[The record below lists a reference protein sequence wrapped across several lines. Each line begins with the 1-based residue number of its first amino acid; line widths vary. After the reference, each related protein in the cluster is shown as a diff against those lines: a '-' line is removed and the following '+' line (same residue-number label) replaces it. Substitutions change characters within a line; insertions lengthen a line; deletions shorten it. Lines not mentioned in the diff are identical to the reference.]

1 MSNLEVETTLAAGEA
16 LDRSY
21 QYFVEKK
28 GLRLVEWVAHLHAK
42 QGACE
47 LRVTGG
53 KIKGTTE
60 VDSKA
65 LLLSQ
70 TGRLVKDYGFGPV
83 YYGLHLHTDHDREAG
98 HLMVAIKETD
108 PVQITFESQELDFP
122 VQEFIDQLPSA

>member
-1 MSNLEVETTLAAGEA
+1 MLNLSVNTTLNTRDT

-21 QYFVEKK
+21 QYFVVEQ
-28 GLRLVEWVAHLHAK
+28 GLQLVEWVAHLHAE

-65 LLLSQ
+65 VLLSQ
-70 TGRLVKDYGFGPV
+70 VERLVKD
-83 YYGLHLHTDHDREAG
+83 
-98 HLMVAIKETD
+98 TD
-108 PVQITFESQELDFP
+108 PGEITFESQELDFP
-122 VQEFIDQLPSA
+122 VKEFSDRLPKA

>member
-1 MSNLEVETTLAAGEA
+1 MLNLEVKTSLNTGDT

-21 QYFVEKK
+21 EYFVEKQ
-28 GLRLVEWVAHLHAK
+28 GLQLVEWVAHLHAK

-53 KIKGTTE
+53 MIKGSTE

-65 LLLSQ
+65 VLLSQ
-70 TGRLVKDYGFGPV
+70 TGKLIRDYGFEPV
-83 YYGLHLHTDHDREAG
+83 YYGLHLHAKPDQDVG

-108 PVQITFESQELDFP
+108 PVEITFESRELDFP
-122 VQEFIDQLPSA
+122 VKEFSDQLPKA

>member
-1 MSNLEVETTLAAGEA
+1 MLNLEVKTSLNTGDA

-21 QYFVEKK
+21 EYFVEKQ
-28 GLRLVEWVAHLHAK
+28 GLHLVEWVAHLHAG

-53 KIKGTTE
+53 RIKGSTE

-65 LLLSQ
+65 VLLSQ
-70 TGRLVKDYGFGPV
+70 TGKLIKDYGFEPV
-83 YYGLHLHTDHDREAG
+83 YFGLHLHAMPDQDVG

-108 PVQITFESQELDFP
+108 PVEVTFESQELDFP
-122 VQEFIDQLPSA
+122 VKEFSAQLPKA